1 MVWLVLVVVAVLSY
15 LALFKLPQR
24 LRLLQI
30 LKAFNGPPAL
40 PLLGN
45 TLEFSK
51 GRTGVKCIP

>member
-1 MVWLVLVVVAVLSY
+1 MTWLVLILVAVLSY

-24 LRLLQI
+24 LKLIQK

-45 TLEFSK
+45 TVDFSK
-51 GRTGVKCIP
+51 GRTGV

>member
-1 MVWLVLVVVAVLSY
+1 MVWLVLVVVAVLSC

-24 LRLLQI
+24 LRLLQR

-40 PLLGN
+40 LLLGN

-51 GRTGVKCIP
+51 GRTGV